1 MDFNCSLYNKKEKR
15 KIIKEKIQIQH
26 DFKKYTPV
34 LKKIHDLGLGPID
47 FNYLLIRL

>member
-1 MDFNCSLYNKKEKR
+1 MYFKTITSITSMDFNWCLYDKKGKR

-34 LKKIHDLGLGPID
+34 LKKNP
-47 FNYLLIRL
+47 